1 MSKSGPKAPRG
12 DYEVGYRRPPEG
24 TRFKKGQSGNPKGRP
39 RKVENLATVLH
50 QVLAE
55 RVRVR
60 EGDAVRTVSK
70 WEAMI
75 QTLSNKAMKG
85 DTRAFNAVSTLAQ
98 KAGQLETAEQPRMHP
113 VLIVPGISSVEDWTR
128 EAAKHQA
135 KYAGNVGDDESE
147 T

>member
-1 MSKSGPKAPRG
+1 VVFSDPPYNVKIDGHVCGAGSIKHREFAMASGEMK
-12 DYEVGYRRPPEG
+12 
-24 TRFKKGQSGNPKGRP
+24 
-39 RKVENLATVLH
+39 NLATVLH

-85 DTRAFNAVSTLAQ
+85 DTKAFNAVSTLAQ
-98 KAGQLETAEQPRMHP
+98 KAGQLETAEPARTHP
-113 VLIVPGISSVEDWTR
+113 VLIVPGDIERGGLGERGSQASSKVCR
-128 EAAKHQA
+128 QRRR
-135 KYAGNVGDDESE
+135 
-147 T
+147 